1 MISCDI
7 TFIKPQYNN
16 HVMSDTRLITPEE
29 LRNLRRRFR
38 LTQKELAQKAGVSQS
53 LIARIENKTVDPR
66 LSTVRRIFN
75 AITSIQK
82 ERKKAKDVMHSPVV
96 TIGAMDTIKNAIS
109 IMKKFAISQLPVL
122 RENKII
128 GSIQE
133 STLLDKLVN
142 SKDSNRFFLNS
153 VYNIMEKS
161 FPIVD
166 PDADVNY
173 VVNILARE
181 NSAVLIIDNKKIVGI
196 ITKIDLLLP
205 STHSNES
212 NN

>member
-1 MISCDI
+1 
-7 TFIKPQYNN
+7 
-16 HVMSDTRLITPEE
+16 MSDTRLITPEE

-38 LTQKELAQKAGVSQS
+38 LTQRELAQKAGVSQS

-75 AITSIQK
+75 AITSIQS
-82 ERKKAKDVMHSPVV
+82 ERKKAKDIMHSPVV
-96 TIGAMDTIKNAIS
+96 TIDAMDTIKSAITL
-109 IMKKFAISQLPVL
+109 MKKYAISQLPVL
-122 RENKII
+122 RENKLI

-133 STLLDKLVN
+133 STLLDKLVDSKN
-142 SKDSNRFFLNS
+142 SDRFFSNS

-161 FPIVD
+161 FPVVE
-166 PDADVNY
+166 PEADVNY
-173 VVNILARE
+173 VINVLSRE
-181 NSAVLIIDNKKIVGI
+181 NSAVLVIDNKKIVGI

-205 STHSNES
+205 PAHSNE

>member
-1 MISCDI
+1 
-7 TFIKPQYNN
+7 
-16 HVMSDTRLITPEE
+16 MSETHLITPEE

-75 AITSIQK
+75 AITSTQS

-96 TIGAMDTIKNAIS
+96 TIEAMDTIKSAIS
-109 IMKKFAISQLPVL
+109 LMKKYAISQLPVL

-133 STLLDKLVN
+133 STLLNKLVS
-142 SKDSNRFFLNS
+142 SKDSDRFFSNS

-173 VVNILARE
+173 VVNVLSRE
-181 NSAVLIIDNKKIVGI
+181 NSAVLVIDNKKIVGI
-196 ITKIDLLLP
+196 ITKIDLLLAP
-205 STHSNES
+205 SHSNV

>member
-1 MISCDI
+1 
-7 TFIKPQYNN
+7 
-16 HVMSDTRLITPEE
+16 MSDTRLITPEE

-75 AITSIQK
+75 AITSIQS
-82 ERKKAKDVMHSPVV
+82 ERKKAKDIMHSPVV
-96 TIGAMDTIKNAIS
+96 TIDAMDTIKSAITL
-109 IMKKFAISQLPVL
+109 MKKYAISQLPVL
-122 RENKII
+122 REKKLI

-133 STLLDKLVN
+133 STLLDKLVDSKN
-142 SKDSNRFFLNS
+142 SDRFFSNS
-153 VYNIMEKS
+153 VYNLMEKS
-161 FPIVD
+161 FPVVE
-166 PDADVNY
+166 PEADVNY
-173 VVNILARE
+173 VINVLSRE
-181 NSAVLIIDNKKIVGI
+181 NSAVLVIDDKKIVGI

-205 STHSNES
+205 PAHSNE

>member
-1 MISCDI
+1 
-7 TFIKPQYNN
+7 
-16 HVMSDTRLITPEE
+16 MSDTHLITPEE

-75 AITSIQK
+75 AITSIQS

-96 TIGAMDTIKNAIS
+96 TIDAMDTIKSAITL
-109 IMKKFAISQLPVL
+109 MKKYAISQLPVL

-133 STLLDKLVN
+133 STLINKLVN
-142 SKDSNRFFLNS
+142 SKDSDRFFSNS

-161 FPIVD
+161 FPVVD

-173 VVNILARE
+173 VVNVLSRE
-181 NSAVLIIDNKKIVGI
+181 NSAVLVIDNKKIVGI

-205 STHSNES
+205 PTHSNEH
-212 NN
+212 N

>member
-1 MISCDI
+1 
-7 TFIKPQYNN
+7 
-16 HVMSDTRLITPEE
+16 MSDTHLITPEE

-75 AITSIQK
+75 AITSIQS

-96 TIGAMDTIKNAIS
+96 TIDAMDTIKSAITL
-109 IMKKFAISQLPVL
+109 MKKYAISQLPVL

-133 STLLDKLVN
+133 STLLDKLVD
-142 SKDSNRFFLNS
+142 SKDSDRFFSNS

-161 FPIVD
+161 FPVVE
-166 PDADVNY
+166 PNADVNY
-173 VVNILARE
+173 VVNVLSRE
-181 NSAVLIIDNKKIVGI
+181 NSAVLVIDNKKIAGI

-205 STHSNES
+205 PTHSNET
-212 NN
+212 N

>member
-1 MISCDI
+1 
-7 TFIKPQYNN
+7 
-16 HVMSDTRLITPEE
+16 MSDTRLITPEE

-75 AITSIQK
+75 AITSIQS
-82 ERKKAKDVMHSPVV
+82 ERKKAKDIMHIPVV
-96 TIGAMDTIKNAIS
+96 TIDAMDTIKSAITL
-109 IMKKFAISQLPVL
+109 MKKYAISQLPVL
-122 RENKII
+122 RENKLI

-133 STLLDKLVN
+133 STLLDKLVDSKN
-142 SKDSNRFFLNS
+142 SDRFFSNS

-161 FPIVD
+161 FPVVE
-166 PDADVNY
+166 PEADVNY
-173 VVNILARE
+173 VINVLSRE
-181 NSAVLIIDNKKIVGI
+181 NSAVLVIDNKKIVGI

-205 STHSNES
+205 PAHSNE

>member
-1 MISCDI
+1 
-7 TFIKPQYNN
+7 
-16 HVMSDTRLITPEE
+16 MSDTRLITPEE

-75 AITSIQK
+75 AITSIQS

-96 TIGAMDTIKNAIS
+96 TIDAMDTIKSAITL
-109 IMKKFAISQLPVL
+109 MKKYAISQLPVL

-133 STLLDKLVN
+133 STLLDKLVD
-142 SKDSNRFFLNS
+142 SKDSARFFSNS
-153 VYNIMEKS
+153 IYNIMEKA
-161 FPIVD
+161 FPVVE

-173 VVNILARE
+173 VVNVLSHE
-181 NSAVLIIDNKKIVGI
+181 NSAVLVIDNKKIAGI

-205 STHSNES
+205 PTHSNEK
-212 NN
+212 N

>member
-142 SKDSNRFFLNS
+142 SKNSDRFFSNS

-181 NSAVLIIDNKKIVGI
+181 NSAVLVIDNKKIVGI

>member
-1 MISCDI
+1 VISCDI
-7 TFIKPQYNN
+7 TFIKLENNN

-75 AITSIQK
+75 AITSIQS
-82 ERKKAKDVMHSPVV
+82 ERKKAKDIMHSPVV
-96 TIGAMDTIKNAIS
+96 TIDAMDTIKSAITL
-109 IMKKFAISQLPVL
+109 MKKYAISQLPVL
-122 RENKII
+122 RENKLI

-133 STLLDKLVN
+133 STLLDKLVDSKN
-142 SKDSNRFFLNS
+142 SDRFFSNS

-161 FPIVD
+161 FPVVE
-166 PDADVNY
+166 PEADVNY
-173 VVNILARE
+173 IINVLSRE
-181 NSAVLIIDNKKIVGI
+181 NSAVLVIDNKKIVGI

-205 STHSNES
+205 PAHSNE

>member
-75 AITSIQK
+75 AITSIQQ

-96 TIGAMDTIKNAIS
+96 AIGAMDTIKNAIS

-142 SKDSNRFFLNS
+142 NKDSDRFFSNS

-181 NSAVLIIDNKKIVGI
+181 NSAVLVIDNKKIVGI

>member
-1 MISCDI
+1 
-7 TFIKPQYNN
+7 
-16 HVMSDTRLITPEE
+16 MSDTRLITPEE

-75 AITSIQK
+75 AITSIQS
-82 ERKKAKDVMHSPVV
+82 ERKKAKDIMHSPVV
-96 TIGAMDTIKNAIS
+96 TIDAMDTIKSAITL
-109 IMKKFAISQLPVL
+109 MKKYAISQLPVL
-122 RENKII
+122 RENKLI

-133 STLLDKLVN
+133 STLLDKLVDSKN
-142 SKDSNRFFLNS
+142 SDRFFSNS

-161 FPIVD
+161 FPVVE
-166 PDADVNY
+166 PEADVNY
-173 VVNILARE
+173 VINVLSRE
-181 NSAVLIIDNKKIVGI
+181 NSAVLVIDNKKIVGI

-205 STHSNES
+205 PANSNE

>member
-1 MISCDI
+1 
-7 TFIKPQYNN
+7 
-16 HVMSDTRLITPEE
+16 MSDTRLVTPEE
-29 LRNLRRRFR
+29 LKNLRKRFK
-38 LTQKELAQKAGVSQS
+38 LTQKELAQRAGVSQS

-75 AITSIQK
+75 AITSIQS

-96 TIGAMDTIKNAIS
+96 TIGAMDSIKNAIS
-109 IMKKFAISQLPVL
+109 LMKKYAISQLPVL

-133 STLLDKLVN
+133 STLLDRLVN
-142 SKDSNRFFLNS
+142 SKDSDRFFSNS
-153 VYNIMEKS
+153 VYNIMEKA
-161 FPIVD
+161 FPVVD

-173 VVNILARE
+173 VVNVLSRE
-181 NSAVLIIDNKKIVGI
+181 NSAVLVIDNKEIVGI

-205 STHSNES
+205 PTPSNENS
-212 NN
+212 S

>member
-1 MISCDI
+1 
-7 TFIKPQYNN
+7 
-16 HVMSDTRLITPEE
+16 MSDTHLITPEE

-142 SKDSNRFFLNS
+142 SKDSDRFFSNS
-153 VYNIMEKS
+153 IYNIMEKS

-181 NSAVLIIDNKKIVGI
+181 NSAVLVIDNKKIVGI

>member
-7 TFIKPQYNN
+7 IFINTQYNN
-16 HVMSDTRLITPEE
+16 HVMSDTRLVTPEE

-38 LTQKELAQKAGVSQS
+38 LTQKELAQRAGESQS

-75 AITSIQK
+75 AIASIQR

-109 IMKKFAISQLPVL
+109 VMKKFAISQLPVL

-133 STLLDKLVN
+133 STLLNRLVN
-142 SKDSNRFFLNS
+142 SKDSDRFFSNS
-153 VYNIMEKS
+153 VYNIMEKA
-161 FPIVD
+161 FPVVD
-166 PDADVNY
+166 PNADVNY
-173 VVNILARE
+173 VVNVLSRE
-181 NSAVLIIDNKKIVGI
+181 NSAVLVIDNKKIVGI

-205 STHSNES
+205 PTQSNENS
-212 NN
+212 S

>member
-1 MISCDI
+1 
-7 TFIKPQYNN
+7 
-16 HVMSDTRLITPEE
+16 MSDTRLITPEE

-75 AITSIQK
+75 AITSIQS
-82 ERKKAKDVMHSPVV
+82 ERKKAKDIMHNPVV
-96 TIGAMDTIKNAIS
+96 TIDAMDTIKSAITL
-109 IMKKFAISQLPVL
+109 MKKYAISQLPVL
-122 RENKII
+122 RENKLI

-133 STLLDKLVN
+133 STLLDKLVDSKN
-142 SKDSNRFFLNS
+142 SDRFFSNS

-161 FPIVD
+161 FPVVE
-166 PDADVNY
+166 PEADVNY
-173 VVNILARE
+173 IINVLSRE
-181 NSAVLIIDNKKIVGI
+181 NSAVLVIDNKKIVGI

-205 STHSNES
+205 HAHSNE

>member
-75 AITSIQK
+75 AITSIQQ

-109 IMKKFAISQLPVL
+109 NMKKFAISQLPVL

-142 SKDSNRFFLNS
+142 NKDSDRFFSNS

-181 NSAVLIIDNKKIVGI
+181 NSAVLVIDNKKIVGI

>member
-1 MISCDI
+1 
-7 TFIKPQYNN
+7 
-16 HVMSDTRLITPEE
+16 MSDTRLITPEE

-75 AITSIQK
+75 AITSIQS
-82 ERKKAKDVMHSPVV
+82 ERKKAKDIMHSPVV
-96 TIGAMDTIKNAIS
+96 TIDAMDTIKSAITL
-109 IMKKFAISQLPVL
+109 MKKYAISQLPVL
-122 RENKII
+122 RENKLI

-133 STLLDKLVN
+133 STLLDKLVDSKN
-142 SKDSNRFFLNS
+142 SDRFFSNS

-161 FPIVD
+161 FPVVE
-166 PDADVNY
+166 PEADVNY
-173 VVNILARE
+173 VINVLSRE
-181 NSAVLIIDNKKIVGI
+181 NSAVLVIDNKKIVGI

-205 STHSNES
+205 PAHSNE

>member
-7 TFIKPQYNN
+7 TFIKLEYNN

-75 AITSIQK
+75 AITSIQS
-82 ERKKAKDVMHSPVV
+82 ERKKAKDIMHSPVV
-96 TIGAMDTIKNAIS
+96 TIDAMDTIKSAITL
-109 IMKKFAISQLPVL
+109 MKKYAISQLPVL
-122 RENKII
+122 RENKLI

-133 STLLDKLVN
+133 STLLDKLVDSKN
-142 SKDSNRFFLNS
+142 SDRFFSNS

-161 FPIVD
+161 FPVVE
-166 PDADVNY
+166 PEADVNY
-173 VVNILARE
+173 IINVLSRE
-181 NSAVLIIDNKKIVGI
+181 NSAVLVIDNKKIVGI

-205 STHSNES
+205 PAHSNE

>member
-1 MISCDI
+1 
-7 TFIKPQYNN
+7 
-16 HVMSDTRLITPEE
+16 MSDTHLITPEE

-142 SKDSNRFFLNS
+142 SKDSDLFFSNS

>member
-1 MISCDI
+1 
-7 TFIKPQYNN
+7 
-16 HVMSDTRLITPEE
+16 MSDTHLITPEE

-66 LSTVRRIFN
+66 LSTVRRIYN
-75 AITSIQK
+75 AITSVQS
-82 ERKKAKDVMHSPVV
+82 EQKKAKDVMHNPVV
-96 TIGAMDTIKNAIS
+96 TIEAMDTIKSAITL
-109 IMKKFAISQLPVL
+109 MKKYAISQLPVL

-142 SKDSNRFFLNS
+142 SKDSNRFFSNS

-161 FPIVD
+161 FPVVE

-173 VVNILARE
+173 VVNVLSRDK
-181 NSAVLIIDNKKIVGI
+181 SAVLVIDNKKIVGI

-205 STHSNES
+205 PTRTNE

>member
-96 TIGAMDTIKNAIS
+96 TIGTMDTIKYAIS

-142 SKDSNRFFLNS
+142 SKNSDRFFSNS

-181 NSAVLIIDNKKIVGI
+181 NSAVLVIDNKKIVGI

>member
-1 MISCDI
+1 
-7 TFIKPQYNN
+7 
-16 HVMSDTRLITPEE
+16 MSDTRLITPEE
-29 LRNLRRRFR
+29 LRNLRKRFR

-75 AITSIQK
+75 AITSIQR

-96 TIGAMDTIKNAIS
+96 TIGATDTIKNAIS
-109 IMKKFAISQLPVL
+109 LMKKFAISQLPVL

-142 SKDSNRFFLNS
+142 SKDSDRFFSNS

-161 FPIVD
+161 FSIVE

-181 NSAVLIIDNKKIVGI
+181 NSAVLVIDNKKIVGI

>member
-1 MISCDI
+1 
-7 TFIKPQYNN
+7 
-16 HVMSDTRLITPEE
+16 MSETRLITPEE

-75 AITSIQK
+75 AITSTQS
-82 ERKKAKDVMHSPVV
+82 ESKKAKDVMHSPVI
-96 TIGAMDTIKNAIS
+96 TIEAMDSIKSAIS
-109 IMKKFAISQLPVL
+109 LMKKYAISQLPVL

-133 STLLDKLVN
+133 STLLDKLVS
-142 SKDSNRFFLNS
+142 SKDSDRFFTNS

-173 VVNILARE
+173 VVNVLSRE
-181 NSAVLIIDNKKIVGI
+181 NSAVLVIDNKKIVGI

-205 STHSNES
+205 STHSNEK
-212 NN
+212 N

>member
-1 MISCDI
+1 
-7 TFIKPQYNN
+7 
-16 HVMSDTRLITPEE
+16 MSDTHLITPEE

-142 SKDSNRFFLNS
+142 SKDSDRFFSNS

-181 NSAVLIIDNKKIVGI
+181 NSAVLVIDNKKIVGI

>member
-16 HVMSDTRLITPEE
+16 HVMSDTHLITPEE

-133 STLLDKLVN
+133 TTLLDKLVN
-142 SKDSNRFFLNS
+142 SKDSDRFFSNS

-181 NSAVLIIDNKKIVGI
+181 NSAVLVIDNKNIVGI

>member
-1 MISCDI
+1 
-7 TFIKPQYNN
+7 
-16 HVMSDTRLITPEE
+16 MSDTRLITPEE

-75 AITSIQK
+75 AITSIQS
-82 ERKKAKDVMHSPVV
+82 ERKKAKDIMHIPVV
-96 TIGAMDTIKNAIS
+96 TINATDTIKSAITL
-109 IMKKFAISQLPVL
+109 MKKYAISQLPVL
-122 RENKII
+122 RENKLI

-133 STLLDKLVN
+133 STLLDKLVDSKN
-142 SKDSNRFFLNS
+142 SDRFFSNS

-161 FPIVD
+161 FPVVE
-166 PDADVNY
+166 PEADVNY
-173 VVNILARE
+173 VINVLSRE
-181 NSAVLIIDNKKIVGI
+181 NSAVLVIDNKKIVGI

-205 STHSNES
+205 PAHSNE